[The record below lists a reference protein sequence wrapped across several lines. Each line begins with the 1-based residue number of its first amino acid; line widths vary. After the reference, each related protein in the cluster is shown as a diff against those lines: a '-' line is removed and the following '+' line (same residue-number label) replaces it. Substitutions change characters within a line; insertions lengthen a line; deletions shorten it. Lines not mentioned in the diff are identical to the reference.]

1 MKPFSLS
8 RIPVTLIVDYRWYLV
23 SAVVLI
29 TVILAALAPGMRP
42 DPTMKSG
49 IDTDSP
55 SYRTYKKFME
65 VFGNEEFILIAIKTI
80 NGASDTDVLQAVQK
94 MSEELK
100 GTEDI
105 VEVMSLSSP
114 LLFQDRGGKFGNY
127 PLVVNDGGVPRL
139 PDQANLSKIR
149 QKLPVVDLLLSRD
162 LKTVGMIF
170 KVSEESRLDSNRIKR
185 VLDRM
190 DAVVLKHLPHGA
202 DYRIIGA
209 PVIVQAIQ
217 TYNRRTALTFG
228 ILCSLIGALV
238 SIYIFKSLKVA
249 GITLIVVIVCV
260 IWIIGL
266 MVLADIRLNST
277 TALSFGLVLIV
288 TVAAVVHIV
297 THYNERFRHVGNRME
312 AVRQAIMIVGR
323 PCLMCAL
330 TTGAGFASIMIS
342 SIPMVRQL
350 GFIMSLG
357 VLISYILALILTP
370 TLLIIM
376 APPSRKIYQRMD
388 RDGVAVAFT
397 RMEHFVFNHPRLCVG
412 IGFLVMVVMVAG
424 VPRIRS
430 ETQILRMLTN
440 STKEVQDIHFVE
452 ENLTPIHTL
461 ELLVEAGGGAFKKPP
476 VWAKVRLLEQ
486 RLKEIPEVVRTE
498 SLLSVLEY
506 LQGAVSDPGASSEKL
521 FTDPDLVPQLLA
533 VMSFGANGSDI
544 LKRYVDDQFGK
555 IRISVRIRNSPSTPV
570 GVTIKKVRSAATEV
584 FSGVGYLTLTGGIVV
599 FHAQG
604 AELVRAQIISLI
616 LALSCITI
624 LLIVQFRSLLL
635 GLLSL
640 IPNTLPLAV
649 IFGIM
654 GWFEIPLDNVTIFAA
669 TISIGLSVDDTIHY
683 LTQLQ
688 REIRSHGPAR
698 TVETCLTDAYGVTGK
713 ALISTSA
720 VLFFGFLVL
729 LWSPFRPVI
738 SFGVLGSFAI
748 VAALFGDLVFMPS
761 LILSFSPIRKL
772 VNKEM
777 SAIAHA

>member
-8 RIPVTLIVDYRWYLV
+8 RIPATLIVDYRWYLV
-23 SAVVLI
+23 SAVFLI

-55 SYRTYKKFME
+55 AYRRYEKFMK
-65 VFGNEEFILIAIKTI
+65 VFGNEEFILIAVKTVT
-80 NGASDTDVLQAVQK
+80 GASDPAVLQAVEN
-94 MSEELK
+94 MSRELE
-100 GTEDI
+100 GTKDI
-105 VEVMSLSSP
+105 IEVISLTSP

-127 PLVVNDGGVPRL
+127 PLVVSRGGVPRL
-139 PDQANLSKIR
+139 PDPVKLEKIR
-149 QKLPVVDLLLSRD
+149 EKVPIVDLLLSRD

-190 DAVVLKHLPHGA
+190 DAVVLKYLPKGA
-202 DYRIIGA
+202 DHRIIGA

-228 ILCSLIGALV
+228 ILCSLISALI
-238 SIYIFKSLKVA
+238 SIYIFKSLRVA
-249 GITLIVVIVCV
+249 GITLVVVTTCV
-260 IWIIGL
+260 VWIIGL
-266 MVLADIRLNST
+266 MVLAGIRLNST
-277 TALSFGLVLIV
+277 TALSFGLILIV

-297 THYNERFRHVGNRME
+297 THYNERFRYVGNRVE
-312 AVRQAIMIVGR
+312 AARQAIMIVGR

-350 GFIMSLG
+350 GFIMALG

-370 TLLIIM
+370 SLLILM
-376 APPSRKIYQRMD
+376 ARPSKKVYQRMD
-388 RDGVAVAFT
+388 RDGVSVLFA
-397 RMEHFVFNHPRLCVG
+397 RMEQFVFSHPRLCVG
-412 IGFLVMVVMVAG
+412 IGFLIMVMMVVG

-430 ETQILRMLTN
+430 ETQILRMLKD

-452 ENLTPIHTL
+452 ENLTPIQTL
-461 ELLVEAGGGAFKKPP
+461 ELLVEVGGGAFKNPA

-506 LQGAVSDPGASSEKL
+506 LQGAVSEPGTSSEKL

-533 VMSFGANGSDI
+533 VMSIGNGSDI
-544 LKRYVDDQFGK
+544 LKRYVDDQFSK
-555 IRISVRIRNSPSTPV
+555 IRISVRIRNSSSTPV
-570 GVTIKKVRSAATEV
+570 GATIKKVRSVARDV
-584 FSGVGYLTLTGGIVV
+584 FAGLGYPTLTGGIAL
-599 FHAQG
+599 FYAQG

-616 LALSCITI
+616 IALSSIT
-624 LLIVQFRSLLL
+624 LLLVVQFRSLVL

-640 IPNTLPLAV
+640 IPNTLPLAA

-654 GWFEIPLDNVTIFAA
+654 GWFNIPLDNVTIFAA

-688 REIRSHGPAR
+688 REIRSHGPTR

-729 LWSPFRPVI
+729 VWSPFQPVI
-738 SFGVLGSFAI
+738 SFGVLGSSAI
-748 VAALFGDLVFMPS
+748 IAALFGDLVFMPS
-761 LILSFSPIRKL
+761 IILSFSP
-772 VNKEM
+772 
-777 SAIAHA
+777 

>member
-8 RIPVTLIVDYRWYLV
+8 RIPLTLIVDYRWYLV
-23 SAVVLI
+23 SVVVLI

-55 SYRTYKKFME
+55 AYRTYQKFME
-65 VFGNEEFILIAIKTI
+65 VFGNEEFILIAVKTLT
-80 NGASDTDVLQAVQK
+80 GASDPAVLKAVQK
-94 MSEELK
+94 MSRELE

-127 PLVVNDGGVPRL
+127 PLVVNQRGVPRL
-139 PDQANLSKIR
+139 PDPAKLEKIR

-170 KVSEESRLDSNRIKR
+170 KVSEESRLDSNRIER
-185 VLDRM
+185 ILDRM
-190 DAVVLKHLPHGA
+190 DATVLKYLPEGA
-202 DYRIIGA
+202 DHRIIGA
-209 PVIVQAIQ
+209 PVIMQAIQ
-217 TYNRRTALTFG
+217 HYNRRTALTFG

-238 SIYIFKSLKVA
+238 SIYIFKSLRVA
-249 GITLIVVIVCV
+249 GITLLVIGTCVVWIV
-260 IWIIGL
+260 GL
-266 MVLADIRLNST
+266 MVLAGIRLNST

-297 THYNERFRHVGNRME
+297 THYNERFRYVGNRVE

-350 GFIMSLG
+350 GFIMALG

-370 TLLIIM
+370 CLLILM
-376 APPSRKIYQRMD
+376 PPPSGKVYKRMD
-388 RDGVAVAFT
+388 RDGVAVAFG
-397 RMEHFVFNHPRLCVG
+397 RMEHFVFSHPRLCVG
-412 IGFLVMVVMVAG
+412 IGFLIMAMMVVG

-430 ETQILRMLTN
+430 ETQILRMLTD

-452 ENLTPIHTL
+452 KNLTPIHTL
-461 ELLVEAGGGAFKKPP
+461 ELLVEGGSEAFKKPA
-476 VWAKVRLLEQ
+476 VWTKVRLLEQ

-506 LQGAVSDPGASSEKL
+506 FQGAVSDPGTSSEKL

-533 VMSFGANGSDI
+533 VMSFGNGSDI

-570 GVTIKKVRSAATEV
+570 GVTIKKVRSAANEV
-584 FSGVGYLTLTGGIVV
+584 FAGLGYLTLTGGIAM

-604 AELVRAQIISLI
+604 SELVRAQIISLI
-616 LALSCITI
+616 LALSCITL

-649 IFGIM
+649 IFGLM
-654 GWFEIPLDNVTIFAA
+654 GWFGIPLDNVTIFAA

-729 LWSPFRPVI
+729 LWSPFQPVI
-738 SFGVLGSFAI
+738 SFGVLGSSAI
-748 VAALFGDLVFMPS
+748 LAALFGDLVFMPS
-761 LILSFSPIRKL
+761 IILSFSPIRKL